1 MHIGFVVNPIAG
13 IGGKVG
19 LKGSDDVE
27 EALKRGG
34 IPVAPAKAAEF
45 CKSLDANVITCS
57 SSMGAD
63 YIDGKVIY
71 KTPEKTTADD
81 TTKACRKFLKH
92 GADLIIFVGGD
103 GTARDVYNAVGKKVP
118 ILGIPAGVKMY
129 SGVFAINVNKA
140 IEIVNAFMEGNVER
154 VEREIM
160 DIGEVAFRKD
170 MLKIKLFGYA
180 LCPAIKNFLQNGK
193 RIFGG
198 ENEAKKEIA
207 KFMALICKE
216 GTYILGPGSTVKAI
230 AGEMGIEKTLL
241 GVDVIENGKV
251 IARDANEEEILKA
264 IEGKR
269 ARIIVSP
276 IGGGGFIFGR
286 GNQQIS
292 SKVIKKVGIKNII
305 VVATPQKLMQ
315 ISFLYIDTGD
325 KFLDKKFA
333 GWISVIAGFGV
344 AIRKRIVI

>member
-1 MHIGFVVNPIAG
+1 MRIGFVVNPIAG
-13 IGGKVG
+13 AGGKVG
-19 LKGSDDVE
+19 LKGSDNVE
-27 EALKRGG
+27 EALKSGG
-34 IPVAPAKAAEF
+34 TPVAPSKAAEF
-45 CKSLDANVITCS
+45 CKYLDAEIITCS
-57 SSMGAD
+57 SSMRAD
-63 YIDGKVIY
+63 YIDGKIIY
-71 KTPEKTTADD
+71 KTPKKTTADD
-81 TTKACRKFLKH
+81 TIKACSKFLKY
-92 GADLIIFVGGD
+92 GVDLIIFVGGD

-140 IEIVNAFMEGNVER
+140 IEIVNAFKEGKAEK

-160 DIGEVAFRKD
+160 DIDEAAFRKD
-170 MLKIKLFGYA
+170 LLKIKLFGYA

-193 RIFGG
+193 RIFRG

-207 KFMALICKE
+207 RFMALICKE

-230 AGEMGIEKTLL
+230 ADEMGIEKTLL
-241 GVDVIENGKV
+241 GVDVIENGKI
-251 IARDANEEEILKA
+251 IARDANEMQILKA
-264 IEGKR
+264 IKGKR

-276 IGGGGFIFGR
+276 IGGEGFIFGR

-292 SKVIKKVGIKNII
+292 SRVIEKVGVENII

-315 ISFLYIDTGD
+315 TPFLYVDTGD
-325 KFLDKKFA
+325 RFLDKKFA
-333 GWISVIAGFGV
+333 GWISVIAGFGI